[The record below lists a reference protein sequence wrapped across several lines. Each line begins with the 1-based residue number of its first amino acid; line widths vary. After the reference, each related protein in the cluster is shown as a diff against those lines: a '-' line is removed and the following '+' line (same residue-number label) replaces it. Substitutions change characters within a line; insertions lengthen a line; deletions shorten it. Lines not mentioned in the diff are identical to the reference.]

1 MLGNKLTL
9 HDLSEKEL
17 GGKRVVM
24 RVDFNVPF
32 GKDGKIANN
41 QRIEATIPTIK
52 EVFAKGANS
61 IVLLSHLGRP
71 EGRVNPKYT
80 LEPVAQRLEELIG
93 MKVTFLHDCVGEEV
107 QKACAAP
114 EKGSL
119 ILCENVRFHIEE
131 EGSGKNEAG
140 EKIKASKEDIEKF
153 AAELTKLGDVYIC
166 DAFGTA
172 HRGHAS
178 MAKINLPIRAAGNLI
193 KKELD
198 AFVPVLEKPNRP
210 LLSIL
215 GGSKVTDKIQLIRN
229 LLDKV
234 DEMIITGGMA
244 YTFLKV
250 SEGVKIGKSLYDEEG
265 AKIVNELLEKAKAN
279 NVKIHLPVDFKIAD
293 KFAPDAATNIVT
305 KEEGVPDEWM
315 GLDIGPK
322 SIENFQEV
330 VGRAHT
336 IVWNGPSGVY
346 EFDAFQAGTRGI
358 LDAVAKSTAAGNLTV
373 IGGGDC
379 AACAMK
385 WGYTDKITHVSTGG
399 GASLELLEGK
409 PMPGLL
415 ALSDK
420 Q

>member
-9 HDLSEKEL
+9 HDLTEKEL
-17 GGKRVVM
+17 GGKRVIM
-24 RVDFNVPF
+24 RVDYNVPF

-41 QRIEATIPTIK
+41 QRIEATIPSIK
-52 EVFAKGANS
+52 EIFAKGANS

-71 EGRVNPKYT
+71 DGKFDPKCS

-93 MKVTFLHDCVGEEV
+93 MKVTFLKDCIGEEV

-114 EKGSL
+114 AKGTI
-119 ILCENVRFHIEE
+119 ILCENVRFHYEE
-131 EGSGKNEAG
+131 EGVGVNEAG
-140 EKIKASKEDIEKF
+140 EKIKASKEEIDKF

-172 HRGHAS
+172 HRGHVS

-215 GGSKVTDKIQLIRN
+215 GGAKVTDKIKLINN
-229 LLDKV
+229 LIEKV

-244 YTFLKV
+244 YTFLKI
-250 SEGVKIGKSLYDEEG
+250 SEGTKIGKSIFDEEG
-265 AKIVNELLEKAKAN
+265 SKIVNELLEKAKAR
-279 NVKIHLPVDFKIAD
+279 NVKVHLPLDFKIAD
-293 KFAPDAATNIVT
+293 KFAADANTKVVT
-305 KEEGVPDEWM
+305 KEEGIPDDWM

-322 SIENFQEV
+322 TIELFQEV

-336 IVWNGPSGVY
+336 LVWNGPAGVY

-379 AACAMK
+379 ATCAMN
-385 WGYTDKITHVSTGG
+385 WGYTDNVTHISTGG

-415 ALSDK
+415 ALSEK

>member
-9 HDLSEKEL
+9 HDLTEKDL
-17 GGKRVVM
+17 AGKRIVM

-61 IVLLSHLGRP
+61 ITLLSHLGRP
-71 EGRVNPKYT
+71 NGHVTKET
-80 LEPVAQRLEELIG
+80 LAPVAQRLEELIG
-93 MKVTFLHDCVGEEV
+93 MKVTFVKDCVGPEV
-107 QKACAAP
+107 HAVCDRPA
-114 EKGSL
+114 KGAL
-119 ILCENVRFHIEE
+119 ILLENVRFHYEE
-131 EGSGKNEAG
+131 EGARVNEDG
-140 EKIKASKEDIEKF
+140 SKTKPTKEELDKF
-153 AAELTKLGDVYIC
+153 YAELTSLGDIYIN

-178 MAKINLPIRAAGNLI
+178 MAHVNLPIRAAGNLI

-198 AFVPVLEKPNRP
+198 AFVPVLEKPVRP

-215 GGSKVTDKIQLIRN
+215 GGGKVTDKIKLIEN

-244 YTFLKV
+244 FTFLKV
-250 SEGVKIGKSLYDEEG
+250 SQNVQIGKSIFDEEG
-265 AKIVNELLEKAKAN
+265 AKIVNQLLEKAKAK
-279 NVKIHLPVDFKIAD
+279 NVKIHLPSDFKIAD
-293 KFAPDAATNIVT
+293 AFKADANTKIVT
-305 KEEGVPDEWM
+305 LEEGIPEGWM

-322 SIENFQEV
+322 TIKEFQETV
-330 VGRAHT
+330 LRAKT
-336 IVWNGPSGVY
+336 LVWNGPAGVY
-346 EFDAFQAGTRGI
+346 EFEAFQAGTRGI
-358 LDAVAKSTAAGNLTV
+358 LDAVAQATANGALTV

-385 WGYTDKITHVSTGG
+385 WGYTEKISHISTGG
-399 GASLELLEGK
+399 GASLELLEGR